1 MKTPKH
7 LGGHMN
13 ITHIDVGTL
22 DFIVQKYNIK
32 SFVDIG
38 CGPMGMVHTAQARGL
53 EVVGIDGDPRLKEAF
68 PALKLHD
75 YTKNCLK
82 LDKTYDLG
90 WSVEFLEHVSEK
102 YINNY
107 METFKCCKR
116 LCITH
121 APPNKKGHHHVNCQ
135 DAAYWIM
142 KFTEYGFTYEEDT
155 TKEIRSKSTMVKEF
169 MRNNGLFF
177 INTGA

>member
-1 MKTPKH
+1 
-7 LGGHMN
+7 MN

-155 TKEIRSKSTMVKEF
+155 TKEIRSKSTMVREF

>member
-1 MKTPKH
+1 
-7 LGGHMN
+7 MN